1 MNNRQLASVFN
12 DIADLLELKKDNP
25 FKIRAYQRAAHTI
38 DHLPREVE
46 QMAEEG
52 ESLRAIPGVG
62 EAIERKIN
70 ELISTGRLE
79 YYERLKGEFP
89 PGITSLMTVPNVGP
103 RRAVL
108 FAGSLGIQTIEQL
121 ESALRDGRVASL
133 PGLGEKTAAN
143 ILHEVE
149 ALRRKDNRILIGEAL
164 PVVDDILA
172 ALGKMAGVRNLT
184 PAGSIRRF
192 RETVGDIDLMGTA
205 ENTASVID
213 AFVNLPLARQVISH
227 GPTKASVL
235 VPGGLQVD
243 LRFVEHEAYGSL
255 LQHFTGSKEH
265 NVLMRELAV
274 RQGLSLSE
282 YGISVRETGELE
294 KYGDEV
300 AFYHRLGLAWI
311 PPEMR
316 EAEGEIERAMAGTL
330 PSLVKEG
337 DILGD
342 LHAHTDWS
350 DGEATLEQMAG
361 AAQARGYQYLA
372 ITDHSAGRGVAHG
385 LDEGRLRRQIAEIR
399 EFNLKH
405 SGIRLLTGCEV
416 DIRADGSLDA
426 PGELLAD
433 LDVVVASV
441 HSGMSQ
447 PRERMTERVIRALEN
462 PHVDILGHPTARLI
476 HQREPVQM
484 DMEAVLKAAASRRK
498 AVEINA
504 MPSRLDLSD
513 IHARRA
519 RELGVKLVVSTDAH
533 SPAHLA
539 FMRFGIGVARRA
551 WCEAGDILNTRPL
564 SEFLTSIG
572 H

>member
-1 MNNRQLASVFN
+1 
-12 DIADLLELKKDNP
+12 
-25 FKIRAYQRAAHTI
+25 
-38 DHLPREVE
+38 
-46 QMAEEG
+46 
-52 ESLRAIPGVG
+52 
-62 EAIERKIN
+62 
-70 ELISTGRLE
+70 
-79 YYERLKGEFP
+79 
-89 PGITSLMTVPNVGP
+89 
-103 RRAVL
+103 
-108 FAGSLGIQTIEQL
+108 
-121 ESALRDGRVASL
+121 
-133 PGLGEKTAAN
+133 
-143 ILHEVE
+143 
-149 ALRRKDNRILIGEAL
+149 
-164 PVVDDILA
+164 
-172 ALGKMAGVRNLT
+172 
-184 PAGSIRRF
+184 
-192 RETVGDIDLMGTA
+192 
-205 ENTASVID
+205 
-213 AFVNLPLARQVISH
+213 
-227 GPTKASVL
+227 
-235 VPGGLQVD
+235 
-243 LRFVEHEAYGSL
+243 
-255 LQHFTGSKEH
+255 
-265 NVLMRELAV
+265 
-274 RQGLSLSE
+274 
-282 YGISVRETGELE
+282 
-294 KYGDEV
+294 
-300 AFYHRLGLAWI
+300 
-311 PPEMR
+311 
-316 EAEGEIERAMAGTL
+316 L